1 MAKFDWIP
9 YLEGKYLSYYQW
21 FAVIASTVLI
31 AFAFLSFIMYL
42 VLSKV
47 KYHEQQYQ
55 SGTSKKQ
62 TLIQKLKTIFFNA
75 GFVFL
80 SIVPLVCAALDVTYM
95 IVGMIGEA
103 GFLCLMVILNNGR
116 QKWDQEVANNKTH
129 YQQAEK
135 AYW

>member
-47 KYHEQQYQ
+47 KYHEQ
-55 SGTSKKQ
+55 
-62 TLIQKLKTIFFNA
+62 
-75 GFVFL
+75 
-80 SIVPLVCAALDVTYM
+80 
-95 IVGMIGEA
+95 
-103 GFLCLMVILNNGR
+103 
-116 QKWDQEVANNKTH
+116 
-129 YQQAEK
+129 
-135 AYW
+135 